1 MHPHK
6 YMAKY
11 AWFRK
16 NEGTSETQRDPSRPL
31 SLASSVVIVGS
42 GGLVTL
48 GPLSLKRRVG
58 LVGLVE
64 LSEELNIRNKGV
76 NLLHDFVFHSQ
87 TCVIIPDLFKMV

>member
-1 MHPHK
+1 MHPQK

-16 NEGTSETQRDPSRPL
+16 NEGTSEKQRGPSRPL

-48 GPLSLKRRVG
+48 GPLSLKRRMG
-58 LVGLVE
+58 LVRLVE
-64 LSEELNIRNKGV
+64 LSEELNIRNK
-76 NLLHDFVFHSQ
+76 
-87 TCVIIPDLFKMV
+87 